1 MMLFQRRYRSVI
13 CFINLKLCDQSNFPP
28 PPSAFYFLI
37 LCHQL
42 FFSFSQESSTNS
54 SCIVELS
61 PSVASCTNW
70 LPVSSLL
77 LPVCSD
83 EWMVSFKLPL
93 VTQVVVYAIRPTSWK
108 QLVPFRFAFLFFF
121 GLYPIKVTKTIA
133 QLRAAQC
140 SFSQT
145 HKCVNLPAIFLHP
158 ICGLLW
164 LVDKMLLVYK
174 ICFIKIVYLMN
185 LKSFIL
191 SMF

>member
-13 CFINLKLCDQSNFPP
+13 WFINLKLCDQSNFPP

-108 QLVPFRFAFLFFF
+108 QLVPFRFAFLLFWTVSHKSYENNSTAQSCTMLFF
-121 GLYPIKVTKTIA
+121 TNA
-133 QLRAAQC
+133 QMCESSSYLL
-140 SFSQT
+140 T
-145 HKCVNLPAIFLHP
+145 PHLWAIMVGWQNATCL
-158 ICGLLW
+158 
-164 LVDKMLLVYK
+164 
-174 ICFIKIVYLMN
+174 
-185 LKSFIL
+185 
-191 SMF
+191 